1 MSEFLKSVDP
11 EVPLESGFRSATSL
25 RLGLLYP
32 VFALMA
38 DPQHEHH
45 FVLFKQRVDNQ
56 MPLYRHDADRRG
68 DLASQPGQAGM
79 VGQETKT
86 LVQFTLVAFRPSQPA
101 MHDAITENAE

>member
-25 RLGLLYP
+25 CLGLLYP

-56 MPLYRHDADRRG
+56 MPLC
-68 DLASQPGQAGM
+68 AGM
-79 VGQETKT
+79 TQTGGVISCRK
-86 LVQFTLVAFRPSQPA
+86 RA
-101 MHDAITENAE
+101 MWGWFDKRRKLLSSSRL